1 MSGALI
7 LVLALLLDSLVGE
20 PEWLWKRVPHP
31 AVLMGKAIEWLDQTF
46 NKGDNP
52 MASGALGVLAFCV
65 IAAMIGWAIEDVSFG
80 GVLEVIVV
88 AVLLAQKSLTQH
100 VQAVADA
107 LRQSVEQGRDAV
119 SQIVGRDTAEMDGPA
134 VSRSAIESA
143 AENFSDG
150 VVAPAFWFLIAG
162 LPGILVYKLVNTAD
176 SMIGYRTARHEAF
189 GKFAARLDDAMNWV
203 PARMTAVLFMV
214 SRWQWQAWGVIR
226 RDAPL
231 HRSPNA
237 GWPEAAMAA
246 TLGVA
251 LSGPRSYEGE
261 MRDFPWVNAEGVR
274 DIGPKEIDQSVD
286 LLWSGWLVMLGFVI
300 LVAVVT

>member
-1 MSGALI
+1 MSGPTI
-7 LVLALLLDSLVGE
+7 LALALLLDALFGE

-31 AVLMGKAIEWLDQTF
+31 AILMGRAIDWLDETF
-46 NKGDNP
+46 NKGDKP
-52 MASGALGVLAFCV
+52 MANGALGMLAFCV
-65 IAAMIGWAIEDVSFG
+65 IAAMIGWAIEDLSPE

-88 AVLLAQKSLTQH
+88 AILLAQKSLAQH

-107 LRQSVEQGRDAV
+107 LRQSVGEGRKAV
-119 SQIVGRDTAEMDGPA
+119 SQIVGRDTAGMDQA
-134 VSRSAIESA
+134 AIARSAVESA

-176 SMIGYRTARHEAF
+176 SMIGYRTPRHEAF
-189 GKFAARLDDAMNWV
+189 GKFAAQLDDVLNWV
-203 PARMTAVLFMV
+203 PARLSALLIMA
-214 SRWQWQAWGVIR
+214 SRRQWGTWRVIR

-246 TLGVA
+246 VLGVA

-261 MRDFPWVNAEGVR
+261 MRSFPWVNAEGTR
-274 DIGPKEIDQSVD
+274 YIGPKEIDQSVD
-286 LLWSGWLVMLGFVI
+286 LLWAGWFVMLGFVI
-300 LVAVVT
+300 LLAVVT

>member
-88 AVLLAQKSLTQH
+88 AVLVAQKSLAQH

-150 VVAPAFWFLIAG
+150 VVAPVFWFLIAG

>member
-1 MSGALI
+1 MSAPLI
-7 LVLALLLDSLVGE
+7 LALALLLDALFGE

-31 AVLMGKAIEWLDQTF
+31 AVLMGRAIDWLDETF
-46 NKGDNP
+46 NKGDKP
-52 MASGALGVLAFCV
+52 MANGALGMLALCV
-65 IAAMIGWAIEDVSFG
+65 IAAMIGWIIQDGSFG

-88 AVLLAQKSLTQH
+88 AILLAQKSLSQH

-107 LRQSVEQGRDAV
+107 LRQSVEQGRSAV
-119 SQIVGRDTAEMDGPA
+119 SQIVGRDSAQMDGPA
-134 VSRSAIESA
+134 ISRSAIESA

-150 VVAPAFWFLIAG
+150 VVAPAFWFLVAG
-162 LPGILVYKLVNTAD
+162 VPGILIYKLVNTAD
-176 SMIGYRTARHEAF
+176 SMIGYRTPRHEAF
-189 GKFAARLDDAMNWV
+189 GKFAARLDDVMNWI
-203 PARMTAVLFMV
+203 PARMSALLFMA
-214 SRWQWQAWGVIR
+214 SRRVWKAWRVIL

-261 MRDFPWVNAEGVR
+261 MRNFPWVNAEGAR

-286 LLWSGWLVMLGFVI
+286 LLWSGWLLMFGLVI
-300 LVAVVT
+300 LLVVVT

>member
-300 LVAVVT
+300 LVVVVT

>member
-150 VVAPAFWFLIAG
+150 VVAPVFWFLIAG